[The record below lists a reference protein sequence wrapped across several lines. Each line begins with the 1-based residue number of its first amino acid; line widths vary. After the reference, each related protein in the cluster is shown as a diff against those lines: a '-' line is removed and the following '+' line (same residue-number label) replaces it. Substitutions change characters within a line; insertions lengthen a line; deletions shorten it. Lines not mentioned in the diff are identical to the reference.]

1 MLQAELF
8 QPGQRVRFTCTG
20 IYGADVPGR
29 EVYDVE
35 LLPPFQRGFC
45 LRPQWHL
52 SCPTYDGRRPPDES
66 DQPPSGPLK
75 YPAYLDVEKL
85 KTAEE
90 VKLLKY
96 FVPYG
101 LKPGGFVYSLS
112 CTDSSASYA
121 FYFKDWDTLVSHSAY
136 NTEEDGRV
144 VLVDQ
149 VLKRVKNPRETLR
162 PSPTGKGPSSCFCA
176 MTGCLHRSAAA
187 RRRAAA
193 AANLSSHAAPSS

>member
-1 MLQAELF
+1 MLRLLTAAALSLAGLPACAAGKFPARPLSGTFELVESTPDISAVDPRMLQAELF
-8 QPGQRVRFTCTG
+8 QPGQRVRFTYTG

-52 SCPTYDGRRPPDES
+52 SCPTYDGRRPPNES

-85 KTAEE
+85 KTAED

-101 LKPGGFVYSLS
+101 LKPGSFVYSLS
-112 CTDSSASYA
+112 YADSSASYA
-121 FYFKDWDTLVSHSAY
+121 FYFKDWDTLVSHAAY

-149 VLKRVKNPRETLR
+149 VLKRVKNP
-162 PSPTGKGPSSCFCA
+162 
-176 MTGCLHRSAAA
+176 
-187 RRRAAA
+187 
-193 AANLSSHAAPSS
+193 